1 MSIKIGGHAI
11 GFEIFSLLALPFIYI
26 RTRSGLKISK
36 WFFYLLLYGHLLVIY
51 LLQWSMQKKRIGG
64 QAPAYGRLDAHKK
77 TAAFCSCFLLCK
89 SIAKWPCAAFSGT
102 AFRFKRV
109 GRDAPHAQKLHAQGF
124 CMFFAV
130 QHRRMKFYSSLSGST
145 RISTSSEAI

>member
-51 LLQWSMQKKRIGG
+51 LLQ
-64 QAPAYGRLDAHKK
+64 
-77 TAAFCSCFLLCK
+77 
-89 SIAKWPCAAFSGT
+89 
-102 AFRFKRV
+102 
-109 GRDAPHAQKLHAQGF
+109 
-124 CMFFAV
+124 
-130 QHRRMKFYSSLSGST
+130 
-145 RISTSSEAI
+145 